1 MSLSAYDGGNPLV
14 ETDYLVGANQAVPG
28 IVKMFIGSRSGNDPE
43 VNPLFS
49 NPDELKG
56 LNPQLVLIGGAEFCH
71 QDGRDL
77 AVLCKRAGVK
87 HELVCEYGQ
96 LHVFALGS
104 NWIDP
109 RVRQR
114 TDAKIIDWIRAAVS

>member
-1 MSLSAYDGGNPLV
+1 M
-14 ETDYLVGANQAVPG
+14 ETDFLVAANQNVPG
-28 IVKMFIGSRSGNDPE
+28 ITKMFLGSCSGSDPE

-56 LNPQLVLIGGAEFCH
+56 LNPQLVLLGGAEFCH

-87 HELVCEYGQ
+87 HQLVVEFGQ
-96 LHVFALGS
+96 LHVYALGS
-104 NWIDP
+104 KWIDP
-109 RVRQR
+109 EIRAK
-114 TDAKIIDWIRAAVS
+114 TDTKIVDWIQAAVS

>member
-1 MSLSAYDGGNPLV
+1 MSLSAYEGGNPLV
-14 ETDYLVGANQAVPG
+14 ETDFLVAANQNVPA
-28 IVKMFIGSRSGNDPE
+28 ITKMFIGSRSGSDPE
-43 VNPLFS
+43 INPLFS

-87 HELVCEYGQ
+87 HELVAEYGQ
-96 LHVFALGS
+96 LHVYALGS
-104 NWIDP
+104 AWID
-109 RVRQR
+109 RQVREK
-114 TDAKIIDWIRAAVS
+114 TDSKIIDWIKAAVS